1 MFADTQQGEIHHTK
15 TNFVENIHTK
25 KEEEEAAAAAQKLIF
40 WTFSWIFPQNIN
52 QV

>member
-25 KEEEEAAAAAQKLIF
+25 KEEEEAAAAQKLIF
-40 WTFSWIFPQNIN
+40 LDFFMDISTKY
-52 QV
+52 